1 MKRLNRFFITLTL
14 LVCATFISCKEAKLI
29 NNIQFVEVNIP
40 GESGEPTGQ
49 TLFVSRTEITQAQF
63 AEMMKENPSEVVDDQ
78 LPVTNLT
85 YNDAFRYCNKL
96 NKFFGFQETYKINEK
111 ATEETSILYIEEIKD
126 AVGFRLLHYKEA
138 ENLLKKYI
146 TVDNTHGYT
155 SFRYTGKGWH
165 GNRLHKVA
173 HFVPDSMGL
182 FDFTGNAKEYVYFTD
197 EDFGNTTS
205 AEEKQNRTID
215 IDYGIMT
222 YQVLK
227 EYAGDDFIEK
237 YKDYIVSNSSA
248 TGFRICCPTTI
259 DKSKLDILFAKD
271 VEKDREEWLKSN
283 FEKLRQQLEFVPC
296 EEYSY
301 QTIGEKSDG
310 GKTKIN
316 IFVSALNAGK
326 TEISKELYDFVMN
339 NQLYDGIESPDFLH
353 SNRDYYYFI
362 TKVFKEEDY
371 INETEPKTNID
382 FLNSIEFCNRLS
394 KLCGLTPCYN
404 QLKKNMTN
412 STHPYDYSYSYNPA
426 ANGYRLPTKS
436 ELLSFEAQ
444 YSPKDEVNFDPTHW
458 NWTYDS
464 FTEQL
469 YTRDMYN
476 PVNEFPSADKVI
488 IRYAG
493 KNRKPIQNL
502 MNHYEVNAKR
512 EQKSPNFCLR
522 LFQTA
527 KTEQIAEYNKKQEE
541 LVVAKINEEF
551 DSLITMKK
559 QEGGLKTFQTRG
571 REGNIFPDAEIAD
584 FEYSDKQFTN
594 YLYKTLTG
602 KIPETE
608 SHRNDIDA
616 SCPYDEIVEI
626 CNKLSE
632 IRGFEKCY
640 YQKENEWKCD
650 YTKNGFRLPTIAEF
664 SSLLV
669 SSALKTDSICN
680 DYYITGEIP
689 VWETSFPHGDFNL
702 LDEEKNHASVSASSW
717 RAWLTNFNLGSFHL
731 CRTLDSEKI
740 KELLAK
746 NKEEKKLLAQKL
758 DAILEMIEIPGG
770 KYTMTYK
777 DSDSE
782 KAVTKSENIKALSM
796 MSTKF
801 SHGLYKNTID
811 YYSDGKKDEIYY
823 ANFLTTLVLCNRL
836 SILAHLKPVY
846 KINGK
851 TILDEGEIN
860 QLNQDFSIEFTGEPD
875 KSVKFKNIILCDQKA
890 DGYRIPKEI
899 EWEYAGT
906 LGEDSEKEITL
917 LNGTIYDLKKDPA
930 TSTGL
935 YLMNTTTAEWCFD
948 EGKNMS
954 YIYDKPFYT
963 YDYPE
968 KKGET
973 YQTRIVRSHC
983 GKDDIEYSE
992 RTVWNT
998 YKYTEPKRRQS
1009 PLSSKNSFRVMKY
1022 K

>member
-1 MKRLNRFFITLTL
+1 M
-14 LVCATFISCKEAKLI
+14 
-29 NNIQFVEVNIP
+29 
-40 GESGEPTGQ
+40 
-49 TLFVSRTEITQAQF
+49 
-63 AEMMKENPSEVVDDQ
+63 ENQ
-78 LPVTNLT
+78 
-85 YNDAFRYCNKL
+85 
-96 NKFFGFQETYKINEK
+96 I
-111 ATEETSILYIEEIKD
+111 
-126 AVGFRLLHYKEA
+126 
-138 ENLLKKYI
+138 
-146 TVDNTHGYT
+146 
-155 SFRYTGKGWH
+155 
-165 GNRLHKVA
+165 
-173 HFVPDSMGL
+173 
-182 FDFTGNAKEYVYFTD
+182 
-197 EDFGNTTS
+197 
-205 AEEKQNRTID
+205 
-215 IDYGIMT
+215 
-222 YQVLK
+222 
-227 EYAGDDFIEK
+227 
-237 YKDYIVSNSSA
+237 
-248 TGFRICCPTTI
+248 
-259 DKSKLDILFAKD
+259 
-271 VEKDREEWLKSN
+271 
-283 FEKLRQQLEFVPC
+283 
-296 EEYSY
+296 
-301 QTIGEKSDG
+301 
-310 GKTKIN
+310 
-316 IFVSALNAGK
+316 
-326 TEISKELYDFVMN
+326 
-339 NQLYDGIESPDFLH
+339 YDGIGTPDFMH
-353 SNRDYYYFI
+353 NHRDYYYLI
-362 TKVFKEEDY
+362 STNFKEEDY
-371 INETEPKTNID
+371 IGEHEPKTNID
-382 FLNSIEFCNRLS
+382 YLNSIEFCNRLS
-394 KLCGLTPCYN
+394 KLCELTPCYTRG
-404 QLKKNMTN
+404 KKYTTN
-412 STHPYDYSYSYNPA
+412 SKHPYDYEYSYDPS

-436 ELLSFEAQ
+436 EYISFEAQ
-444 YSPKDEVNFDPTHW
+444 YNSREEVSFDPTHW
-458 NWTYDS
+458 NWPYDS
-464 FTEQL
+464 FTEQP
-469 YTRDMYN
+469 YTTDMYN
-476 PVNEFPSADKVI
+476 PVNEFPSAAKVI

-541 LVVAKINEEF
+541 LVAAKINEEF

-608 SHRNDIDA
+608 SHRNYIDA

-702 LDEEKNHASVSASSW
+702 LDEDKSHTSVSSSEW
-717 RAWLTNFNLGSFHL
+717 RGWINSHDWGNFHL

-758 DAILEMIEIPGG
+758 DEILEMIEIPGG

-811 YYSDGKKDEIYY
+811 YYSDGKKNEIYY

-846 KINGK
+846 KINGN
-851 TILDEGEIN
+851 TILRESEIDRIN
-860 QLNQDFSIEFTGEPD
+860 EDFSVRFVGEPD
-875 KSVKFKNIILCDQKA
+875 KSVKFKNTIECDSKA

-906 LGEDSEKEITL
+906 LGEDPEKEITL
-917 LNGTIYDLKKDPA
+917 LKGVRDNVKTEPA

-935 YLMNTTTAEWCFD
+935 YLMNTNTAEWCFD
-948 EGKNMS
+948 EGKIGS
-954 YIYDKPFYT
+954 YLSDKPY
-963 YDYPE
+963 YDYHE
-968 KKGET
+968 KEGST
-973 YQTRIVRSHC
+973 YQTRVARSHC
-983 GKDDIEYSE
+983 GKDEVEYYES
-992 RTVWNT
+992 TIWYTN
-998 YKYTEPKRRQS
+998 KYTEQKRHERQLIS
-1009 PLSSKNSFRVMKY
+1009 ETSFRLLRY